1 MTDSSSKKLNHL
13 DVDFVRSCFPTFQ
26 EPLAAKTAF
35 FENAG
40 GSYVAGAVLDQLMHF
55 YKYNKVQPYGAA
67 EILNTA
73 GVQMDSGRQTMAD
86 LLGINTA
93 DLTLGASTTQN
104 FNTLAYACEGFVT
117 ANSEVIVTDQD
128 HEANIGA
135 WERLCERTGATL
147 KVWPV
152 NAETAELDIADFE
165 NLLTPATAIVCMTH
179 SSNIVGTVN
188 PVESVISLCRKNGT
202 RVAVD
207 GVSYAPHMWPDIPSL
222 QPDAYCFS
230 TYKTY
235 GTHMGAMYT
244 SADFRAHLTPQC
256 HYFNRGYANKLLDG
270 TGPDHA
276 SIAALSGLGE
286 YFNDVHQHHFGDNSQ
301 ASLFEKARQI
311 SSLMHAHETQL
322 CNQLLNGI
330 SQLPLRIVGRDH
342 TEGREANIALTS
354 TKKSSAVMSQ
364 HLATKDIAAG
374 NGNFYAT
381 RLLGKVGISDIED
394 GVLRVSFSHYNTA
407 EEVDRVIEALKTC
420 H

>member
-1 MTDSSSKKLNHL
+1 
-13 DVDFVRSCFPTFQ
+13 
-26 EPLAAKTAF
+26 
-35 FENAG
+35 
-40 GSYVAGAVLDQLMHF
+40 
-55 YKYNKVQPYGAA
+55 
-67 EILNTA
+67 
-73 GVQMDSGRQTMAD
+73 
-86 LLGINTA
+86 
-93 DLTLGASTTQN
+93 
-104 FNTLAYACEGFVT
+104 
-117 ANSEVIVTDQD
+117 
-128 HEANIGA
+128 
-135 WERLCERTGATL
+135 
-147 KVWPV
+147 
-152 NAETAELDIADFE
+152 
-165 NLLTPATAIVCMTH
+165 
-179 SSNIVGTVN
+179 
-188 PVESVISLCRKNGT
+188 
-202 RVAVD
+202 
-207 GVSYAPHMWPDIPSL
+207 
-222 QPDAYCFS
+222 
-230 TYKTY
+230 
-235 GTHMGAMYT
+235 MGAMYT

-276 SIAALSGLGE
+276 SIAALSGLGK

-374 NGNFYAT
+374 NGNFYAA